1 MPNPYSRSLA
11 IIDEARCIGC
21 TLCIKACPFDSIL
34 GSSQKL
40 HRVIDRY
47 CTGCNL
53 CVAPCPVD
61 CITLE
66 QSSASPSHSDES
78 FECARNVFLKE
89 CKQRTQIKR
98 LRLEQ
103 KTQERKALIDS
114 KKQSITDKLASLK
127 KGTLNS

>member
-21 TLCIKACPFDSIL
+21 TLCIKACPFDAIL

-40 HRVIDRY
+40 HSVIDRY

-66 QSSASPSHSDES
+66 KNSAYPSHSDES

-114 KKQSITDKLASLK
+114 KKQSITDKLVSLK

>member
-11 IIDEARCIGC
+11 IIDESRCIGC
-21 TLCIKACPFDSIL
+21 TLCIKACPFDAIL

-40 HRVIDRY
+40 HSVIDRY

-66 QSSASPSHSDES
+66 KNSAYPSHSDES
-78 FECARNVFLKE
+78 FECARTVFLKE

-98 LRLEQ
+98 LRLER